1 MRTSIK
7 HNQSMRFLAALLVP
21 ILSSIALAAPAPVV
35 KNRAPLSASS
45 FYLLPLGAVKPE
57 GWLKRQLQIQ
67 AEGLSGHL
75 DEFWPSLAADSGWL
89 GGQGESWERGPYYTD
104 GLVPLAYLLDDERL
118 KAKADKWVRW
128 TLENQRTDG
137 GIGPEKNKDWWPIM
151 VMLKALT
158 QYQEATGDPRVVPLM
173 QKYFTHQL
181 ASLEARPLD
190 KWAIY
195 RWQDEAL
202 SVAWLYNRTGD
213 RRLLDLARLLSKQ
226 GYNWRAQFE
235 DFQFR
240 GKALKGETALKTHVV
255 NNAMALKTSAVWWLF
270 SGDAVD
276 RRAALQQLD
285 VMDRFHLLPNGVHS
299 GDEHYAGRNPSQ
311 GTELCAVVE
320 GMFSVE
326 HMIAILGEAALGD
339 RLEKMAFN
347 PLPGTFSGDMWSHQ
361 YDQQPNQVLC
371 TLAKRDWTT
380 NGDESNLFGL
390 EPNFG
395 CCTANFH
402 QGWPKFAASLWMAT
416 NDDGLAAVAYA
427 PSRVAARVAGGVAVE
442 IVEQTEYPFRDKI
455 EMMVNPASPAK
466 FPIVLRVPAWAAGVR
481 IAVNGKPVAG
491 VRAGTFHRIERRWT
505 KGDRI
510 ELVFPMKVRVSRWHQ
525 DSVAIDRGP
534 LVYSLRIGEDWR
546 KLRDKAPAADWEI
559 YPTTPW
565 NYALAIDM
573 AKPEASIEV
582 VEKPVGPMPF
592 SPQGAPVELR
602 VKGRRLKSWS
612 LLNNSA
618 GPMPPSPVASQE
630 PVETLT
636 LIPYGSA
643 KLRITAFP
651 WLAQ

>member
-1 MRTSIK
+1 MRI
-7 HNQSMRFLAALLVP
+7 RVALLASL
-21 ILSSIALAAPAPVV
+21 LSIAALAAPAPVV
-35 KNRAPLSASS
+35 KNRAPLPPNSY
-45 FYLLPLGAVKPE
+45 YLLPLGAVKPE

-67 AEGLSGHL
+67 ANGLSGHI
-75 DEFWPSLAADSGWL
+75 DEFWPSLKSDSGWL
-89 GGQGESWERGPYYTD
+89 GGTGESWERGPYYMD
-104 GLVPLAYLLDDERL
+104 GLVPLAFLLDDARL
-118 KAKADKWVRW
+118 KAKADKWVHW
-128 TLENQRTDG
+128 TLEHQRADG
-137 GIGPEKNKDWWPIM
+137 HIGPEKNKDWWPNM
-151 VMLKALT
+151 VMLKTLT

-173 QKYFTHQL
+173 EKYMAYQL
-181 ASLEARPLD
+181 SMLEKQPLD

-202 SVAWLYNRTGD
+202 SIAWLYNRTGD

-226 GYNWRAQFE
+226 GHNWRAQFE

-240 GKALKGETALKTHVV
+240 GKSAAGETALKTHVV

-270 SGDAVD
+270 SGDAAD
-276 RRAALQQLD
+276 RRAALQQLE

-320 GMFSVE
+320 GMFSIE

-339 RLEKMAFN
+339 RLEKLAFN
-347 PLPGTFSGDMWSHQ
+347 PLPGTFSGNMWSHQ

-371 TLAKRDWTT
+371 TLAKRDWTS
-380 NGDESNLFGL
+380 NGNEANLFGL

-416 NDDGLAAVAYA
+416 RDDGLAAVAYA
-427 PSRVAARVAGGVAVE
+427 PSRVATRVRGGVEVNVATE
-442 IVEQTEYPFRDKI
+442 TEYPFRDTI
-455 EMMVNPASPAK
+455 RITVEPAKPAK
-466 FPIVLRVPAWAAGVR
+466 FPIDLRIPGWATEAR
-481 IAVNGKPVAG
+481 LTLNGKPVAG
-491 VRAGTFHRIERRWT
+491 VRAGTFHRIERRWM

-510 ELVFPMKVRVSRWHQ
+510 ELVLPMKVRVSRWHQ
-525 DSVAIDRGP
+525 DSVALDRGP

-546 KLRDKAPAADWEI
+546 KLRDKAPAADWEV

-573 AKPEASIEV
+573 ARPEASVEV
-582 VEKPVGPMPF
+582 VEKPVGEMPF
-592 SPQGAPVELR
+592 RSEGAPVELR
-602 VKGRRLKSWS
+602 VKGRRLNGWK
-612 LLNNSA
+612 LVNNSA
-618 GPMPPSPVASQE
+618 GPMPPSPVASDA

-651 WLAQ
+651 RLAP

>member
-1 MRTSIK
+1 MRI
-7 HNQSMRFLAALLVP
+7 RVALLAPV
-21 ILSSIALAAPAPVV
+21 LSIAALAAPAPAV
-35 KNRAPLSASS
+35 KNRAPLPSNA
-45 FYLLPLGAVKPE
+45 YYMLPLGAVKPE
-57 GWLKRQLQIQ
+57 GWLKRQLRLQ
-67 AEGLSGHL
+67 ADGLSGHI
-75 DEFWPSLAADSGWL
+75 DEFWLSLKSDSGWL
-89 GGQGESWERGPYYTD
+89 GGTGESWERGPYYMD
-104 GLVPLAYLLDDERL
+104 GLVPLAFLLDDARL

-128 TLENQRTDG
+128 TLEHQRADG
-137 GIGPEKNKDWWPIM
+137 HIGPEKNKDWWPLM

-158 QYQEATGDPRVVPLM
+158 EYQEATGDPRVVPLM
-173 QKYFTHQL
+173 EKYLAHQL
-181 ASLEARPLD
+181 SVLEQHPLD

-202 SVAWLYNRTGD
+202 SIAWLYNRTGD
-213 RRLLDLARLLSKQ
+213 RRLLDLARMLFKQ
-226 GYNWRAQFE
+226 GHNWRAQFE

-240 GKALKGETALKTHVV
+240 GKSLKGETALKTHVV

-270 SGDAVD
+270 SGDVAD
-276 RRAALQQLD
+276 RRAALQQIN

-320 GMFSVE
+320 GMFSIE
-326 HMIAILGEAALGD
+326 QMIAILGEAALGD

-371 TLAKRDWTT
+371 TLAKRDWTS
-380 NGDESNLFGL
+380 NGDEANLFGL

-416 NDDGLAAVAYA
+416 HDDGLAAVAYA
-427 PSRVAARVAGGVAVE
+427 PSRAAARVRGGVEAS
-442 IVEQTEYPFRDKI
+442 IVEETEYPFRDTI
-455 EMMVNPASPAK
+455 RFTVEPAK
-466 FPIVLRVPAWAAGVR
+466 PVSFPIDLRIPGWATQAR
-481 IAVNGKPVAG
+481 LTLNGKPVAG
-491 VRAGTFHRIERRWT
+491 VRAGTFHRLERRWT

-510 ELVFPMKVRVSRWHQ
+510 ELVLPMKVRVSRWHQ
-525 DSVAIDRGP
+525 DSVALDRGP

-546 KLRDKAPAADWEI
+546 KLRDKAPAADWEVH
-559 YPTTPW
+559 PTTPW

-573 AKPEASIEV
+573 AKPEASVEV
-582 VEKPVGPMPF
+582 VEKPVGEMPF
-592 SPQGAPVELR
+592 SSPGAPVELR
-602 VKGRRLKSWS
+602 VKGRRLNGWK
-612 LLNNSA
+612 LVNNSA
-618 GPMPPSPVASQE
+618 GPMPPSPVASDE

-651 WLAQ
+651 WLAP

>member
-1 MRTSIK
+1 MRTP
-7 HNQSMRFLAALLVP
+7 FALLAMV
-21 ILSSIALAAPAPVV
+21 LCSAAFAAPAPVV
-35 KNRAPLSASS
+35 KNRAPLPSNA
-45 FYLLPLGAVKPE
+45 YYMLPLGAVKPE

-67 AEGLSGHL
+67 ADGLSGHI
-75 DEFWPSLAADSGWL
+75 DEFWPSLTSDSGWL
-89 GGQGESWERGPYYTD
+89 GGNGESWERGPYYMD
-104 GLVPLAYLLDDERL
+104 GLVPLAFLLDDARL

-128 TLENQRTDG
+128 TLEHQRADG
-137 GIGPEKNKDWWPIM
+137 HIGPEKNKDWWPNM
-151 VMLKALT
+151 VMLKVLT
-158 QYQEATGDPRVVPLM
+158 QYYEATGDARVVPLM
-173 QKYFTHQL
+173 EKYFAYQL
-181 ASLEARPLD
+181 VSLEKHPLD

-195 RWQDEAL
+195 RWPDEAL
-202 SVAWLYNRTGD
+202 SVAWLYNRNGD
-213 RRLLDLARLLSKQ
+213 RRLLDLARLLVKQ

-240 GKALKGETALKTHVV
+240 GKALREETALKTHVV
-255 NNAMALKTSAVWWLF
+255 NNAMALKTSAIWWLF
-270 SGDAVD
+270 SNDAAD

-285 VMDRFHLLPNGVHS
+285 VMDRFHLLPNGVHA

-326 HMIAILGEAALGD
+326 HMIAILGDAALGD

-371 TLAKRDWTT
+371 TRAKRDWTT
-380 NGDESNLFGL
+380 NGDASNLFGL

-416 NDDGLAAVAYA
+416 RDDGLAAVAYA
-427 PSRVAARVAGGVAVE
+427 PSRVVARAGGAEVE
-442 IVEQTEYPFRDKI
+442 VIEQTEYPFRDKI
-455 EMMVNPASPAK
+455 AITVNPSAPAK
-466 FPIVLRVPAWAAGVR
+466 FPVELRIPGWATEARVTL
-481 IAVNGKPVAG
+481 NGRPVAG

-510 ELVFPMKVRVSRWHQ
+510 ELAFPMRVRVSRGHQ
-525 DSVAIDRGP
+525 DAVAIDRGP

-546 KLRDKAPAADWEI
+546 KLADKAPAADWEI

-573 AKPEASIEV
+573 AKPEASVEV
-582 VEKPVGPMPF
+582 VEKPVGEMPF
-592 SPQGAPVELR
+592 SPAGAPVELR
-602 VKGRRLKSWS
+602 VKGRRLEQWK
-612 LLNNSA
+612 LVNNSA
-618 GPMPPSPVASQE
+618 GPMQPNPVSSDQ

-651 WLAQ
+651 WLAK